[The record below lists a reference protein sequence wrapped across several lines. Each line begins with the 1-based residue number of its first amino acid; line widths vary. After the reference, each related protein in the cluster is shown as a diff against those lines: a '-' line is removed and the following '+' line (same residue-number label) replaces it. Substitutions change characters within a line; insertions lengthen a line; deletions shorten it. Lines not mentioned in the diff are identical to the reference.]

1 MVSVGSL
8 AIFTA
13 KGCDTS
19 ETIRGMHLVQ
29 ANREHLASYVAAL
42 RTGWS
47 ADNLRGAVAAKE
59 ELEWIEAE
67 ADDFLASL
75 YDPLGRRGPITLP
88 DGSKVPRIPGYTR
101 WMWDGEFCG
110 SIGLR
115 WVPGAQ
121 DVPPYV
127 LGHVGYAV
135 VPWKRGR
142 GYARQALEVNPA
154 GGQGDRTFV
163 CGDDHGPGER
173 RISARH
179 AGGWR
184 DFGRPLHE
192 SRSSTA
198 ESKACDSGSY
208 L

>member
-1 MVSVGSL
+1 
-8 AIFTA
+8 
-13 KGCDTS
+13 
-19 ETIRGMHLVQ
+19 MHLVQ
-29 ANREHLASYVAAL
+29 ANREHLASYIAAL

-47 ADNLRGAVAAKE
+47 ADNLQRGGRCQRRARVDRG
-59 ELEWIEAE
+59 EAP
-67 ADDFLASL
+67 DDFLASL

-115 WVPGAQ
+115 WVPGSQ

-142 GYARQALEVNPA
+142 GYARQALEAILPDAKEIGLSYVEMTTDPDNVASQRVMLAA
-154 GGQGDRTFV
+154 GAV
-163 CGDDHGPGER
+163 LVER
-173 RISARH
+173 FTKPEQYGGVEGLRFRIH
-179 AGGWR
+179 
-184 DFGRPLHE
+184 L
-192 SRSSTA
+192 
-198 ESKACDSGSY
+198 
-208 L
+208 